1 MAPAAYNQKRRSDA
15 EPDALRPP
23 LPRAGAAAT
32 GLFLAALALS
42 AATVPLVEPTTA
54 STAQASLER

>member
-1 MAPAAYNQKRRSDA
+1 MPNLTRSARRY
-15 EPDALRPP
+15 ALR
-23 LPRAGAAAT
+23 LPRPLAGAAAT